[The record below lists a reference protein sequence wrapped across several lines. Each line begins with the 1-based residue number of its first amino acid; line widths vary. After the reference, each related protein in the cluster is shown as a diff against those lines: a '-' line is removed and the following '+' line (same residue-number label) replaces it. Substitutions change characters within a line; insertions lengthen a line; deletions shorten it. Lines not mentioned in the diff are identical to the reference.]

1 MCSNNPQYEHEC
13 IKYINNLTIP
23 EWYEIEI
30 KVIRD
35 AASITSGYN
44 RGMLSSDAK
53 YKIYLHQD
61 TFIINKDFLNCLLK
75 GFNDEAT
82 GMIGII
88 GTPQLD
94 SSCVMWLGNRV
105 GKLVSNCIYHTV
117 KATIGEITSPTEVEA
132 IDGLLMATQYDIP
145 WREDIFITISPKA
158 LNSGKLDIRS
168 WYFQLPSPGASMM
181 MEYLSCLNTIKH
193 VISLCRNIQTCSLAN
208 LYIYIAM
215 TDAIYILS
223 AIH

>member
-1 MCSNNPQYEHEC
+1 MNPYKFCFIMCSNNPQYEHEC

-23 EWYEIEI
+23 EGYEIEI

-94 SSCVMWLGNRV
+94 PSCVMWLGNRV

-117 KATIGEITSPTEVEA
+117 KAAIGEITSPTAVEA

-145 WREDIFITISPKA
+145 WRDDIFKGWDYYDISQSFEFRKA
-158 LNSGKLDIRS
+158 GYKVMVLPADEPWCFHDDGILELSEYYKTRDI
-168 WYFQLPSPGASMM
+168 FMQ
-181 MEYLSCLNTIKH
+181 EYSDMLSC
-193 VISLCRNIQTCSLAN
+193 
-208 LYIYIAM
+208 
-215 TDAIYILS
+215 
-223 AIH
+223 

>member
-1 MCSNNPQYEHEC
+1 MNPYKFCFIMCSNNPQYEHEC
-13 IKYINNLTIP
+13 IKYINSLTIP
-23 EWYEIEI
+23 EGYEIEI

-75 GFNDEAT
+75 GFNDEAN

-94 SSCVMWLGNRV
+94 PSCVMWLGNRV

-117 KATIGEITSPTEVEA
+117 KAAIGEITSPTEVEA

-145 WREDIFITISPKA
+145 WREDIFKGWDYYDISQSFEFRKA
-158 LNSGKLDIRS
+158 GYKVMVLPADEPWCFHDDGILELSEYYKTRDI
-168 WYFQLPSPGASMM
+168 FMQ
-181 MEYLSCLNTIKH
+181 EYSDMLSC
-193 VISLCRNIQTCSLAN
+193 
-208 LYIYIAM
+208 
-215 TDAIYILS
+215 
-223 AIH
+223 

>member
-23 EWYEIEI
+23 EGYEIEI

-94 SSCVMWLGNRV
+94 PSCVMWLGNRV

-117 KATIGEITSPTEVEA
+117 KAAIGEITSPTEVEA

-145 WREDIFITISPKA
+145 WRDDIFKGLDYYDISQSFEFRKA
-158 LNSGKLDIRS
+158 GYKVMVLPADEPWCFHDDGILELSEYYKTRDI
-168 WYFQLPSPGASMM
+168 FMQ
-181 MEYLSCLNTIKH
+181 EYSDMLSC
-193 VISLCRNIQTCSLAN
+193 
-208 LYIYIAM
+208 
-215 TDAIYILS
+215 
-223 AIH
+223 

>member
-1 MCSNNPQYEHEC
+1 MNPYKFCFIMCSNNPQYEHEC

-23 EWYEIEI
+23 EGYEIEI

-145 WREDIFITISPKA
+145 WREDIFKGWDYYDISQSFEFRKA
-158 LNSGKLDIRS
+158 GHKVMVLPAAEPWCFHDDGILELSEYYKTRDI
-168 WYFQLPSPGASMM
+168 FMQ
-181 MEYLSCLNTIKH
+181 EYSDMLSC
-193 VISLCRNIQTCSLAN
+193 
-208 LYIYIAM
+208 
-215 TDAIYILS
+215 
-223 AIH
+223 

>member
-13 IKYINNLTIP
+13 IKYINSLTIP
-23 EWYEIEI
+23 EGYEIEI

-75 GFNDEAT
+75 GFNDEAN

-94 SSCVMWLGNRV
+94 PSCVMWLGNRV

-117 KATIGEITSPTEVEA
+117 KAAIGEITSPTEVEA

-145 WREDIFITISPKA
+145 WREDIFKGWDYYDISQSFEFRKA
-158 LNSGKLDIRS
+158 GYKVMVLPADEPWCFHDDGILELSEYYKTRDI
-168 WYFQLPSPGASMM
+168 FMQ
-181 MEYLSCLNTIKH
+181 EYSDMLSC
-193 VISLCRNIQTCSLAN
+193 
-208 LYIYIAM
+208 
-215 TDAIYILS
+215 
-223 AIH
+223 

>member
-1 MCSNNPQYEHEC
+1 MNPYKFCFIMCSNNPQYEHEC

-23 EWYEIEI
+23 EGNEIEI

-44 RGMLSSDAK
+44 RGMLSSNAK

-94 SSCVMWLGNRV
+94 PSCVMWLGNRV

-117 KATIGEITSPTEVEA
+117 KAAIGEITSPTEVEA

-145 WREDIFITISPKA
+145 WREDIFKGWDYYDISQSFEFRKA
-158 LNSGKLDIRS
+158 GYKVMVLPADEPWCFHDDGILELSEYYKTRDI
-168 WYFQLPSPGASMM
+168 FMQ
-181 MEYLSCLNTIKH
+181 EYSDMLSC
-193 VISLCRNIQTCSLAN
+193 
-208 LYIYIAM
+208 
-215 TDAIYILS
+215 
-223 AIH
+223 

>member
-82 GMIGII
+82 GM
-88 GTPQLD
+88 
-94 SSCVMWLGNRV
+94 
-105 GKLVSNCIYHTV
+105 
-117 KATIGEITSPTEVEA
+117 
-132 IDGLLMATQYDIP
+132 
-145 WREDIFITISPKA
+145 
-158 LNSGKLDIRS
+158 
-168 WYFQLPSPGASMM
+168 
-181 MEYLSCLNTIKH
+181 
-193 VISLCRNIQTCSLAN
+193 LA
-208 LYIYIAM
+208 
-215 TDAIYILS
+215 LS
-223 AIH
+223 AHHNLIHPASCGLETALASLFLTAYITQLRLLSVK

>member
-1 MCSNNPQYEHEC
+1 MNPYKFCFIMCSNNPQYEHEC

-23 EWYEIEI
+23 EGYKIEI

-44 RGMLSSDAK
+44 RGMFSSDAK

-94 SSCVMWLGNRV
+94 PSCVMWLGNRV
-105 GKLVSNCIYHTV
+105 GKLISNCIYHTV
-117 KATIGEITSPTEVEA
+117 KAAIGEITSPTEVEA

-145 WREDIFITISPKA
+145 WREDIFKGWDYYDISQSFEFRKA
-158 LNSGKLDIRS
+158 GYKVMVLPADEPWCFHDDGILELSEYYKTRDI
-168 WYFQLPSPGASMM
+168 FMQ
-181 MEYLSCLNTIKH
+181 EYSDMLSC
-193 VISLCRNIQTCSLAN
+193 
-208 LYIYIAM
+208 
-215 TDAIYILS
+215 
-223 AIH
+223 

>member
-1 MCSNNPQYEHEC
+1 MNPYKFCFIMFSNNQQYEHEF

-23 EWYEIEI
+23 EGYEIEI

-35 AASITSGYN
+35 ASSITSGYN
-44 RGMLSSDAK
+44 RGMLSSNAK

-94 SSCVMWLGNRV
+94 PSCVMWLGNRV

-117 KATIGEITSPTEVEA
+117 KAAIGEITSPTEVEA
-132 IDGLLMATQYDIP
+132 IDGLLMATQYDIT
-145 WREDIFITISPKA
+145 WRDDIFKGWDYYDISQSFEFRKA
-158 LNSGKLDIRS
+158 GYKVMVLPADEPWCFHDDGILELSEYYKTRDI
-168 WYFQLPSPGASMM
+168 FMQ
-181 MEYLSCLNTIKH
+181 EYSDMLSC
-193 VISLCRNIQTCSLAN
+193 
-208 LYIYIAM
+208 
-215 TDAIYILS
+215 
-223 AIH
+223 

>member
-13 IKYINNLTIP
+13 KKYINNLTIP
-23 EWYEIEI
+23 DGYEIEI

-75 GFNDEAT
+75 GFNDETT

-94 SSCVMWLGNRV
+94 PSCVMWLGNRV

-117 KATIGEITSPTEVEA
+117 KAAIGEITSPTEVEA

-145 WREDIFITISPKA
+145 WRDDIFKGWDYYDISQSFEFRKA
-158 LNSGKLDIRS
+158 GYKV
-168 WYFQLPSPGASMM
+168 M
-181 MEYLSCLNTIKH
+181 
-193 VISLCRNIQTCSLAN
+193 
-208 LYIYIAM
+208 LYQ
-215 TDAIYILS
+215 DRD
-223 AIH
+223 

>member
-1 MCSNNPQYEHEC
+1 MNPYKFCFIMCSNNPQYEHEC

-23 EWYEIEI
+23 EGYEIEI

-75 GFNDEAT
+75 GFNDKAT

-94 SSCVMWLGNRV
+94 PSCVMWLGNRV

-117 KATIGEITSPTEVEA
+117 KAAIGEITSPTEVEA
-132 IDGLLMATQYDIP
+132 IDGLLMVTQYDIP
-145 WREDIFITISPKA
+145 WRDDIFKGWDYYDISQSFEFRKA
-158 LNSGKLDIRS
+158 GYKVMVLPADEPWCFHDDGILELSEYYKTRDI
-168 WYFQLPSPGASMM
+168 FMQ
-181 MEYLSCLNTIKH
+181 EYSDMLSC
-193 VISLCRNIQTCSLAN
+193 
-208 LYIYIAM
+208 
-215 TDAIYILS
+215 
-223 AIH
+223 

>member
-23 EWYEIEI
+23 EGYEIEI

-94 SSCVMWLGNRV
+94 PSCVMWLGNRV

-117 KATIGEITSPTEVEA
+117 KAAIGEITSPTAVEA

-145 WREDIFITISPKA
+145 WRDDIFKGWDYYDISQSFEFRKA
-158 LNSGKLDIRS
+158 GYKVMVLPADEPWCFHDDGILELSEYYKTRDI
-168 WYFQLPSPGASMM
+168 FMQ
-181 MEYLSCLNTIKH
+181 EYSDMLSC
-193 VISLCRNIQTCSLAN
+193 
-208 LYIYIAM
+208 
-215 TDAIYILS
+215 
-223 AIH
+223 

>member
-13 IKYINNLTIP
+13 IKYINSLTIP
-23 EWYEIEI
+23 EGYEIEI

-94 SSCVMWLGNRV
+94 PSCVMWLGNRV

-117 KATIGEITSPTEVEA
+117 KAAIGEITSPTEVEA

-145 WREDIFITISPKA
+145 WREDIFKGWDYYDISQSFEFRKA
-158 LNSGKLDIRS
+158 GYKVMVLPADEPWCFHDDGILELSEYYKTRDI
-168 WYFQLPSPGASMM
+168 FMQ
-181 MEYLSCLNTIKH
+181 EYSDMLSC
-193 VISLCRNIQTCSLAN
+193 
-208 LYIYIAM
+208 
-215 TDAIYILS
+215 
-223 AIH
+223 

>member
-23 EWYEIEI
+23 EGYEIEI

-94 SSCVMWLGNRV
+94 PSCVMWLANRV

-117 KATIGEITSPTEVEA
+117 KAAIGEITSPTEVEA

-145 WREDIFITISPKA
+145 WRDDIFKGWDYYDISQSFEFRKA
-158 LNSGKLDIRS
+158 GYKVMVLPADEPWCFHDDGILELSEYYKTRDI
-168 WYFQLPSPGASMM
+168 FMQ
-181 MEYLSCLNTIKH
+181 EYSDMLSC
-193 VISLCRNIQTCSLAN
+193 
-208 LYIYIAM
+208 
-215 TDAIYILS
+215 
-223 AIH
+223 

>member
-1 MCSNNPQYEHEC
+1 MNPYKFCFIMCSNNPQYEHEC

-23 EWYEIEI
+23 EGYKIEI

-75 GFNDEAT
+75 GFNDETT

-94 SSCVMWLGNRV
+94 PSCVMWLGNRV

-117 KATIGEITSPTEVEA
+117 KAAIGEITSPTEVEA

-145 WREDIFITISPKA
+145 WREDIFKGWDYYDISQSFEFRKA
-158 LNSGKLDIRS
+158 GYKVMVLPADEPWCFHDDGILELSEYYKTRDIFMQKYS
-168 WYFQLPSPGASMM
+168 DML
-181 MEYLSCLNTIKH
+181 
-193 VISLCRNIQTCSLAN
+193 TC
-208 LYIYIAM
+208 
-215 TDAIYILS
+215 
-223 AIH
+223 

>member
-1 MCSNNPQYEHEC
+1 MNPYKFCFIMCSNNPQYEHEC

-23 EWYEIEI
+23 EGYEIEI

-88 GTPQLD
+88 GTPHLD
-94 SSCVMWLGNRV
+94 PSCVMWLGNRV

-117 KATIGEITSPTEVEA
+117 KAAIGEITSPTEVEA

-145 WREDIFITISPKA
+145 WREDIFKGWDYYDISQSFEFRKA
-158 LNSGKLDIRS
+158 GYKVMVLPADEPWCFHDDGILELSEYYKTRDI
-168 WYFQLPSPGASMM
+168 FMQ
-181 MEYLSCLNTIKH
+181 EYSDML
-193 VISLCRNIQTCSLAN
+193 TC
-208 LYIYIAM
+208 
-215 TDAIYILS
+215 
-223 AIH
+223 

>member
-1 MCSNNPQYEHEC
+1 MNPYKFCFIMCSNNPQYEHEC

-23 EWYEIEI
+23 EGYEIEI

-88 GTPQLD
+88 GTPKLD
-94 SSCVMWLGNRV
+94 PSCVMWLGNRV

-117 KATIGEITSPTEVEA
+117 KAAIGEITSPTEVEA

-145 WREDIFITISPKA
+145 WREDIFKGWDYYDISQSFEFRKA
-158 LNSGKLDIRS
+158 GYKVMVLPADEPWCFHDDGILELSEYYKTRDI
-168 WYFQLPSPGASMM
+168 FMQ
-181 MEYLSCLNTIKH
+181 EYSDMLSC
-193 VISLCRNIQTCSLAN
+193 
-208 LYIYIAM
+208 
-215 TDAIYILS
+215 
-223 AIH
+223 

>member
-23 EWYEIEI
+23 EGYEIEI

-88 GTPQLD
+88 GTPKLD
-94 SSCVMWLGNRV
+94 PSCVMWLGNRV

-117 KATIGEITSPTEVEA
+117 KAAIGEITSPTEVEA

-145 WREDIFITISPKA
+145 WRDDIFKGWDYYDISQSFEFRKA
-158 LNSGKLDIRS
+158 GYKVMVLPADEPWCFHDDGILELSEYYKTRDI
-168 WYFQLPSPGASMM
+168 FMQ
-181 MEYLSCLNTIKH
+181 EYSDMLSC
-193 VISLCRNIQTCSLAN
+193 
-208 LYIYIAM
+208 
-215 TDAIYILS
+215 
-223 AIH
+223 

>member
-13 IKYINNLTIP
+13 IKYINSLTIP
-23 EWYEIEI
+23 EGYEIEI

-94 SSCVMWLGNRV
+94 PSCVMWLGNRV

-117 KATIGEITSPTEVEA
+117 KAAIGEITSPTEVEA

-145 WREDIFITISPKA
+145 WREDIFKGWDYYDISQSFEFRKA
-158 LNSGKLDIRS
+158 GYKVMVLPADEPWCFHDDGILELSEYYKTRDIFMQEYS
-168 WYFQLPSPGASMM
+168 DMLP
-181 MEYLSCLNTIKH
+181 C
-193 VISLCRNIQTCSLAN
+193 
-208 LYIYIAM
+208 
-215 TDAIYILS
+215 
-223 AIH
+223 

>member
-23 EWYEIEI
+23 EGYEIEI

-44 RGMLSSDAK
+44 RGMLSSNAK

-94 SSCVMWLGNRV
+94 QSCVMWLGNRV

-117 KATIGEITSPTEVEA
+117 KAAIGEITSPTEVEA

-145 WREDIFITISPKA
+145 WREDIFKGWDYYDISQSFEFRKA
-158 LNSGKLDIRS
+158 GYKVMVLPADEPWCFHDDGILELSEYYKTRDI
-168 WYFQLPSPGASMM
+168 FMQ
-181 MEYLSCLNTIKH
+181 EYSDMLSC
-193 VISLCRNIQTCSLAN
+193 
-208 LYIYIAM
+208 
-215 TDAIYILS
+215 
-223 AIH
+223 

>member
-23 EWYEIEI
+23 EGYEIEI

-94 SSCVMWLGNRV
+94 PSCVMWLGNRV

-117 KATIGEITSPTEVEA
+117 KAAIGEITSPTEVEA

-145 WREDIFITISPKA
+145 WREDIFKGWDYYDISQSFEFRKA
-158 LNSGKLDIRS
+158 GHNVMVLPAAEPWCFHDDGILELSEYYKTRDI
-168 WYFQLPSPGASMM
+168 FMQ
-181 MEYLSCLNTIKH
+181 EYSDMLSC
-193 VISLCRNIQTCSLAN
+193 
-208 LYIYIAM
+208 
-215 TDAIYILS
+215 
-223 AIH
+223 

>member
-1 MCSNNPQYEHEC
+1 MNPYKFCFIMCSNNPQYEHEC

-23 EWYEIEI
+23 EGYEIEI

-35 AASITSGYN
+35 ASSITSGYN
-44 RGMLSSDAK
+44 RGMLSSNAK

-94 SSCVMWLGNRV
+94 PSCVMWLGNRV

-117 KATIGEITSPTEVEA
+117 KAAIGEITSPTEVEA

-145 WREDIFITISPKA
+145 WRDDIFKGWDYYDISQSFEFRKA
-158 LNSGKLDIRS
+158 GYKVMVLPADEPWCFHDDGILELSEYYKTRDI
-168 WYFQLPSPGASMM
+168 FMQ
-181 MEYLSCLNTIKH
+181 EYSDMLSC
-193 VISLCRNIQTCSLAN
+193 
-208 LYIYIAM
+208 
-215 TDAIYILS
+215 
-223 AIH
+223 

>member
-13 IKYINNLTIP
+13 IKYINSLTIP
-23 EWYEIEI
+23 EGYEIEI

-94 SSCVMWLGNRV
+94 PSCVMWLGNRV

-117 KATIGEITSPTEVEA
+117 KAAIGEITSPTEVEA

-145 WREDIFITISPKA
+145 WREDIFKGWDYYDISQSFEFRKA
-158 LNSGKLDIRS
+158 GYKVMVLPADEPWCFHDDGILELSEYYKTRDI
-168 WYFQLPSPGASMM
+168 FMQ
-181 MEYLSCLNTIKH
+181 EYSDML
-193 VISLCRNIQTCSLAN
+193 LC
-208 LYIYIAM
+208 
-215 TDAIYILS
+215 
-223 AIH
+223 

>member
-1 MCSNNPQYEHEC
+1 MNPYKFCFIMCSNNPQYEHEC
-13 IKYINNLTIP
+13 IKYINSLTIP
-23 EWYEIEI
+23 EGYEIEI

-94 SSCVMWLGNRV
+94 PSCVMWLGNRV

-117 KATIGEITSPTEVEA
+117 KAAIGEITSPTEVEA

-145 WREDIFITISPKA
+145 WREDIFKGWDYYDISQSFEFRKA
-158 LNSGKLDIRS
+158 GYKVMVLPADEPWCFHDDGILELSEYYKTRDIFMQEYS
-168 WYFQLPSPGASMM
+168 DMLP
-181 MEYLSCLNTIKH
+181 C
-193 VISLCRNIQTCSLAN
+193 
-208 LYIYIAM
+208 
-215 TDAIYILS
+215 
-223 AIH
+223 

>member
-13 IKYINNLTIP
+13 KKYINNLTIP
-23 EWYEIEI
+23 DGYEIEI

-94 SSCVMWLGNRV
+94 PSCV

-117 KATIGEITSPTEVEA
+117 KAAIGEITSPTEVEA

-145 WREDIFITISPKA
+145 WRDDIFKGWDYYDISQSFEFRKA
-158 LNSGKLDIRS
+158 GYKVMVLPADEPWCFHDDGILELSEYYKTRDI
-168 WYFQLPSPGASMM
+168 FMQ
-181 MEYLSCLNTIKH
+181 EYSDMLSC
-193 VISLCRNIQTCSLAN
+193 
-208 LYIYIAM
+208 
-215 TDAIYILS
+215 
-223 AIH
+223 

>member
-1 MCSNNPQYEHEC
+1 MNPYKFCFIMCSNNPQYEHEC

-23 EWYEIEI
+23 EGYEIEI

-88 GTPQLD
+88 GTPKLD
-94 SSCVMWLGNRV
+94 PSCVMWLGNRV

-117 KATIGEITSPTEVEA
+117 KAAIGEITSPTEVEA

-145 WREDIFITISPKA
+145 WRDDIFKGWDYYDISQSFEFRKA
-158 LNSGKLDIRS
+158 GYKVMVLPADEPWCFHDDGILELSEYYKTRDI
-168 WYFQLPSPGASMM
+168 FMQ
-181 MEYLSCLNTIKH
+181 EYSDMLSC
-193 VISLCRNIQTCSLAN
+193 
-208 LYIYIAM
+208 
-215 TDAIYILS
+215 
-223 AIH
+223 

>member
-23 EWYEIEI
+23 EGYEIEI

-75 GFNDEAT
+75 GFNDKAT

-94 SSCVMWLGNRV
+94 PSCVMWLGNRV

-117 KATIGEITSPTEVEA
+117 KAAIGEITSPTEVEA

-145 WREDIFITISPKA
+145 WRDDIFKV
-158 LNSGKLDIRS
+158 
-168 WYFQLPSPGASMM
+168 QLI
-181 MEYLSCLNTIKH
+181 N
-193 VISLCRNIQTCSLAN
+193 VNN
-208 LYIYIAM
+208 
-215 TDAIYILS
+215 
-223 AIH
+223 

>member
-23 EWYEIEI
+23 EGYEIEI

-35 AASITSGYN
+35 ASSITSGYN
-44 RGMLSSDAK
+44 HGMLSSNAK

-94 SSCVMWLGNRV
+94 PSCVMWLGKRV

-117 KATIGEITSPTEVEA
+117 KAAIGEITSPTEVEA

-145 WREDIFITISPKA
+145 WRDDIFKGWDYYDISQSFEFRKA
-158 LNSGKLDIRS
+158 GYKVMVLPADEPWCFHDDGILELSEYYKTRDI
-168 WYFQLPSPGASMM
+168 FMQ
-181 MEYLSCLNTIKH
+181 EYSDMLSC
-193 VISLCRNIQTCSLAN
+193 
-208 LYIYIAM
+208 
-215 TDAIYILS
+215 
-223 AIH
+223 

>member
-1 MCSNNPQYEHEC
+1 MNPYKFCFIMCSNNPQYEHEC
-13 IKYINNLTIP
+13 IKYINSLTIP
-23 EWYEIEI
+23 EGYEIEI

-94 SSCVMWLGNRV
+94 PSCVMWLGNRV

-117 KATIGEITSPTEVEA
+117 KAAIGEITSPTEVEA

-145 WREDIFITISPKA
+145 WREDIFKGWDYYDISQSFEFRKA
-158 LNSGKLDIRS
+158 GYKVMVLPADEPWCFHDDGILELSEYYKTRDI
-168 WYFQLPSPGASMM
+168 FMQ
-181 MEYLSCLNTIKH
+181 EYSDMLSC
-193 VISLCRNIQTCSLAN
+193 
-208 LYIYIAM
+208 
-215 TDAIYILS
+215 
-223 AIH
+223 